1 MVRSARPDGADG
13 QQSLGDLVAG
23 AAKDM
28 SQLVRYEISLAKS
41 ELKMDARR
49 IGIAA
54 ALAVVGLFVGCLLV
68 VLLCFAFA
76 YGLAAAGI
84 WLWAAFLIVA
94 GACLLL
100 IGLAGLIAYGRVRKV
115 TGMKMTRKTVVDDMS
130 MLRRSEPSPNGSG
143 PAIANPE
150 ASLGTGRPAPRFPR
164 VRNRKGQGMPAEPV
178 IQISGP
184 WSHRSVT
191 ANGTRFHVASMGD
204 GPLVLL
210 LHGFPEFWWT
220 WRHQLVALADAGYRA
235 VAVDLRG
242 YGGSDKPPRGYDL
255 MTAAADIAG
264 LIRALGE
271 ANAVVV
277 GPRLGRPDRVDAGRL
292 LP

>member
-23 AAKDM
+23 AAKDV

-76 YGLAAAGI
+76 YGLVAAGI

-94 GACLLL
+94 GTCLLL

-115 TGMKMTRKTVVDDMS
+115 TGMKMTRKTVVDDLS
-130 MLRRSEPSPNGSG
+130 MLRRGEPSANGSA
-143 PAIANPE
+143 PAITNPE
-150 ASLGTGRPAPRFPR
+150 VSLGAGPHPEIPARP
-164 VRNRKGQGMPAEPV
+164 
-178 IQISGP
+178 
-184 WSHRSVT
+184 
-191 ANGTRFHVASMGD
+191 
-204 GPLVLL
+204 
-210 LHGFPEFWWT
+210 
-220 WRHQLVALADAGYRA
+220 
-235 VAVDLRG
+235 
-242 YGGSDKPPRGYDL
+242 
-255 MTAAADIAG
+255 
-264 LIRALGE
+264 
-271 ANAVVV
+271 
-277 GPRLGRPDRVDAGRL
+277 
-292 LP
+292 